1 MSARTHDVVVLVPG
15 IMGSELLDA
24 ESGAT
29 LWGLRDLHWY
39 VRAWST
45 GAGLAALSLT
55 DDERQGR
62 YGRVA
67 PGRMLR
73 FPAFARVLAGFEPY
87 QRLIDAARAAVM
99 FPDSQIVEFG
109 YDWRLPVAHNGARL
123 VEEAGKALTA
133 WRADPRHDLARRG
146 HPTGREAR
154 LVIVAHSMG
163 GLLARWLA
171 AHDRTLAAEVRATVT
186 LGTPFYGSV
195 KAAVL
200 LNSGRGTPLP
210 ARRPLTKAW
219 RTGGDEGVRRLAST
233 LPGLHDLLP
242 AYRCVDEGT
251 SGRRLTE
258 ADASAFGADAELTRA
273 AFAMHEEL
281 RDVPLPGHRNV
292 VGAFQP
298 TRQSI
303 RLDHGE
309 VTAHEGLWVD
319 GAGGARWADE
329 GGDGTVY
336 RRAASLDA
344 AGPAHTYLPQQHGA
358 LARTDEACTLVRGVI
373 SEQDLDRLGPPLA
386 GGGLGME
393 LPDMVLAGAPVTARV
408 TGIDGPRDAVCR
420 VLDTATGR
428 MIGMAPIVS
437 RDGHW
442 HAVLTLAGPGLY
454 RVELAGG
461 GYSSVT
467 QLLLVADPL

>member
-1 MSARTHDVVVLVPG
+1 MTVRTHDVVILVPG

-24 ESGAT
+24 DSGAT
-29 LWGLRDLHWY
+29 LWGLRDLRWY

-62 YGRVA
+62 YGRVV

-73 FPAFARVLAGFEPY
+73 FPAFARVFAGFEPY
-87 QRLIDAARAAVM
+87 QRLIDAAREAVY
-99 FPDSQIVEFG
+99 FPDAQIVEFG
-109 YDWRLPVAHNGARL
+109 YDWRLPVAHNGGRL
-123 VEEAGKALTA
+123 AEEASKALTA
-133 WRADPRHDLARRG
+133 WRADPRHDRTRRG
-146 HPTGREAR
+146 HPSGRAAQ
-154 LVIVAHSMG
+154 LVVVAHSMG

-171 AHDRTLAAEVRATVT
+171 RDEGLAAEVRATVT

-210 ARRPLTKAW
+210 ARRPLTRTW
-219 RTGGDEGVRRLAST
+219 RSDADEGVRHLAST

-242 AYRCVDEGT
+242 TYRSVDQGT

-258 ADASAFGADAELTRA
+258 ADAVALGADAELTRA
-273 AFAMHEEL
+273 AFAMHHDM

-303 RLDHGE
+303 RLDDGE
-309 VTAHEGLWVD
+309 ITAHEGLWIDQAD
-319 GAGGARWADE
+319 GVRWVDE

-344 AGPAHTYLPQQHGA
+344 SGPAHTYLPQQHGA

-386 GGGLGME
+386 GGALGLE
-393 LPDMVLAGAPVTARV
+393 LPDIVFPGELVAARV

-420 VLDTATGR
+420 VLEAATGR
-428 MIGMAPIVS
+428 MIGMAPIES
-437 RDGHW
+437 RNGRW
-442 HAVLTLAGPGLY
+442 HAILALAGPGLY

-461 GYSSVT
+461 GYGSVT
-467 QLLLVADPL
+467 QLLLVADPS